1 MAELQHTDKGWR
13 YEQQK
18 VHLLRA
24 KWHDYKAPSIYMLT
38 MTTLDRKPMLGKL
51 CGIGEEAYIE
61 LTALGKA
68 VAEQIEMMPKYKGFE
83 SSEIYSF
90 VVMPDHIHVLLQ
102 VHETLRRPL
111 GYYVSW
117 FKKQCSDKAQELL
130 EAQEPTIAQGTTMAQ
145 ELTMAQEPTIAQG
158 LNPASTTATEA
169 STTATEAV
177 TEATPET
184 TTETAAEAAI
194 NGTTEGYALAAKS
207 ASSVPASSVP
217 ASSAPASSV
226 PASPV
231 PASSVPASPFS
242 ARTHLES
249 KPKPTTPLVFE
260 TEYHDRILTHTGQL
274 TNLKQYIAENPRR
287 LALRRANPDLFR
299 IRQNIRIGSFSCT
312 TLGNQ
317 FLLDYPVRQVLQCSR
332 SLTPEQIEK
341 KKQACLIEAD
351 KGSVFV
357 SAAISEGEKQICKAL
372 REAGYPLIILLQN
385 GFPKED
391 DPHYRYFK
399 PQGIF
404 FETCAEGRLLLI
416 EPPSEMFEDK
426 GIEAQVYQKT
436 GILPHDTLRY
446 RFLALNSFAQI
457 VANQ

>member
-38 MTTLDRKPMLGKL
+38 MTTLERKPMLGRL

-117 FKKQCSDKAQELL
+117 FKKQCCDKAQELL
-130 EAQEPTIAQGTTMAQ
+130 EAQELTIAQ
-145 ELTMAQEPTIAQG
+145 E
-158 LNPASTTATEA
+158 LNPASTTTTEA
-169 STTATEAV
+169 
-177 TEATPET
+177 
-184 TTETAAEAAI
+184 AAEAAI
-194 NGTTEGYALAAKS
+194 SGTTEGYALAAKS
-207 ASSVPASSVP
+207 ASPFS
-217 ASSAPASSV
+217 
-226 PASPV
+226 
-231 PASSVPASPFS
+231 ASSVPASPFS

-274 TNLKQYIAENPRR
+274 TNLKQYIADNPRR

>member
-38 MTTLDRKPMLGKL
+38 MTTLDRKPMLGRL

-130 EAQEPTIAQGTTMAQ
+130 EAQEPTIAQG
-145 ELTMAQEPTIAQG
+145 
-158 LNPASTTATEA
+158 LNTASTTATEA
-169 STTATEAV
+169 
-177 TEATPET
+177 TPET
-184 TTETAAEAAI
+184 ATETAAEAAT
-194 NGTTEGYALAAKS
+194 NEPTEGYALAAKS
-207 ASSVPASSVP
+207 ASPVPASSIP
-217 ASSAPASSV
+217 ASSVPASSV

-231 PASSVPASPFS
+231 PVSPVPASS
-242 ARTHLES
+242 HLES

-317 FLLDYPVRQVLQCSR
+317 FMLDYPVRQVLQCSR
-332 SLTPEQIEK
+332 SLTPEQIEE
-341 KKQACLIEAD
+341 KKQSCLIGAD

-426 GIEAQVYQKT
+426 GIEALVYQKT

>member
-38 MTTLDRKPMLGKL
+38 MTTLDRKPMLGRL

-102 VHETLRRPL
+102 VHEKLRHPL

-145 ELTMAQEPTIAQG
+145 EPTIAQG
-158 LNPASTTATEA
+158 LNPASTTATKA
-169 STTATEAV
+169 STTV

-184 TTETAAEAAI
+184 TTEAATEAATS
-194 NGTTEGYALAAKS
+194 GTTEGYALAAKS
-207 ASSVPASSVP
+207 ASSVPAS
-217 ASSAPASSV
+217 
-226 PASPV
+226 PV
-231 PASSVPASPFS
+231 PAS
-242 ARTHLES
+242 THLEG

-299 IRQNIRIGSFSCT
+299 IRQNIQIGSFSCT

-317 FLLDYPVRQVLQCSR
+317 FLLDYPMQQVLQCSR
-332 SLTPEQIEK
+332 SLTPEQIEE